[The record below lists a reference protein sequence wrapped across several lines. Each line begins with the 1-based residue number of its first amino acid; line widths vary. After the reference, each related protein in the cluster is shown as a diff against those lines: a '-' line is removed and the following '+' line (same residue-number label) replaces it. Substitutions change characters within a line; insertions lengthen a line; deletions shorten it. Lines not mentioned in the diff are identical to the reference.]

1 MSNLDIPVFRGNK
14 MINRRVVVEFDN
26 DDLQTLLGWSTSSL
40 ASVRCALRANMV
52 LMAAAGF
59 SDRVI
64 AMELNVSAPR
74 VRRWVARFV
83 KLGLRGLEKDAPRGG
98 RPRLVSAQRVI
109 ALTTQTQPE
118 AATHW
123 STRTMAKEAGA
134 SAATISRIWRSHGLK
149 PHLSKTF
156 KVSNDIRFEEKLT
169 DIVGL
174 YMNPPERAV
183 VLCCDEKSH
192 VQALDRTQPGL
203 PLKRGRAQ
211 TMTHD
216 YKRHGTTTL
225 FAALNVLDGR
235 VISQCQPRHRH
246 IEWLKF
252 LKQIDASVAPELQIH
267 VVLDNYATHKHPKV
281 LAWLSKHQ
289 RFHMHFTATS
299 ASWMNRVE
307 RFFRNISQDRLKR
320 GVFKSVDE
328 LVCAIE
334 LFVLAHNEDPKPFIW
349 TASARDILE
358 KVIRA
363 KTNLNPVGNPP
374 ALPG

>member
-1 MSNLDIPVFRGNK
+1 MNS
-14 MINRRVVVEFDN
+14 RRVVVEFGK
-26 DDLQTLLGWSTSSL
+26 DDLETLLGWSTSSL
-40 ASVRCALRANMV
+40 SSVRCAVRANMV
-52 LMAAAGF
+52 LMAATGF
-59 SDRVI
+59 ADRVI
-64 AMELNVSAPR
+64 AQELDVGAPR
-74 VRRWVARFV
+74 VRRWVARYV
-83 KLGLRGLEKDAPRGG
+83 KLGLPGLEKDAPRGG
-98 RPRLVSAQRVI
+98 RPRQVSARRVI
-109 ALTTQTQPE
+109 ELTTQTQPE

-123 STRTMAKEAGA
+123 STRTMAKEVGA

-174 YMNPPERAV
+174 YMSPPERAV
-183 VLCCDEKSH
+183 VLCCDEKSQ

-211 TMTHD
+211 TLTHD

-225 FAALNVLDGR
+225 FAALNILDGS
-235 VISQCQPRHRH
+235 VISQCQARHRH

-252 LKQIDASVAPELQIH
+252 LKQIDANVAPDLQIH

-281 LAWLSKHQ
+281 LKWLTKRP

-299 ASWMNRVE
+299 ASWMNMVE
-307 RFFRNISQDRLKR
+307 RFFRNLSEDRLKR
-320 GVFKSVDE
+320 GVFKSVHE
-328 LVCAIE
+328 LIAAIE
-334 LFVLAHNEDPKPFIW
+334 LFVLAHNEYPKPFIW

-363 KTNLNPVGNPP
+363 KAKLNTVQT
-374 ALPG
+374 A

>member
-1 MSNLDIPVFRGNK
+1 MGVK
-14 MINRRVVVEFDN
+14 MNNRRVVVEFGQ
-26 DDLQTLLGWSTSSL
+26 DDLETLLRWSTSSL

-59 SDRVI
+59 ADSVI
-64 AMELNVSAPR
+64 AKEIGVSVPR
-74 VRRWVARFV
+74 VRRWVARYV
-83 KLGLRGLEKDAPRGG
+83 KLGLVGLEKDAPRGG
-98 RPRLVSAQRVI
+98 RPRQVSAQRVI
-109 ALTTQTQPE
+109 ELTTQTQPE

-134 SAATISRIWRSHGLK
+134 SAATISRIWRNHGLK

-156 KVSNDIRFEEKLT
+156 KVSNDVRFGEKLA

-174 YMNPPERAV
+174 YMSPPERAV
-183 VLCCDEKSH
+183 VLCCDEKSQ

-225 FAALNVLDGR
+225 FAALNILDGS

-252 LKQIDASVAPELQIH
+252 LKQIDANVAPDLQIH

-281 LAWLSKHQ
+281 LKWLAKHQ

-299 ASWMNRVE
+299 ASWMNMVE
-307 RFFRNISQDRLKR
+307 RFFRNLSEDRLKR

-363 KTNLNPVGNPP
+363 KAKLNTVQT
-374 ALPG
+374 A

>member
-1 MSNLDIPVFRGNK
+1 MN
-14 MINRRVVVEFDN
+14 NRRVIVEFGK
-26 DDLQTLLGWSTSSL
+26 DDLEILLRWSTSSL
-40 ASVRCALRANMV
+40 TSVRCAVRANMV
-52 LMAAAGF
+52 LMAATGF
-59 SDRVI
+59 TDRVI
-64 AMELNVSAPR
+64 AQELDVGAPR
-74 VRRWVARFV
+74 VRRWVARYV
-83 KLGLRGLEKDAPRGG
+83 KLGLKGLEKDAPRGG
-98 RPRLVSAQRVI
+98 RPRQVSAQRVI
-109 ALTTQTQPE
+109 ELTTQTQPE

-123 STRTMAKEAGA
+123 STRTMAKQAGA
-134 SAATISRIWRSHGLK
+134 SAATISRIWRSHGIK

-183 VLCCDEKSH
+183 VLCCDEKSQ

-203 PLKRGRAQ
+203 PLKRGRAE

-225 FAALNVLDGR
+225 FAALNILDGSI
-235 VISQCQPRHRH
+235 ISQCQARHRH
-246 IEWLKF
+246 MEWLKF
-252 LKQIDASVAPELQIH
+252 LKQIEATVAPDLQIH

-281 LAWLSKHQ
+281 LKWLAKRP

-299 ASWMNRVE
+299 ASWMNMVE
-307 RFFRNISQDRLKR
+307 RFFRNLSEDRLKR

-328 LVCAIE
+328 LVCAID

-363 KTNLNPVGNPP
+363 KAKLNSVQT
-374 ALPG
+374 A